1 MGVKQVFTK
10 KEARDICRRL
20 GLAEIAL
27 SNDTCIVA
35 QNDKGHIY
43 KFPIGVPGKVEVTN
57 TPAKKETVK
66 VEEPAPEKP
75 VKKRRGRPPKKK
87 KVEEETA

>member
-43 KFPIGVPGKVEVTN
+43 KFPIGVPGNVEVTN
-57 TPAKKETVK
+57 VPKLKEEVK
-66 VEEPAPEKP
+66 VEEPALEKP

-87 KVEEETA
+87 KVEETE

>member
-10 KEARDICRRL
+10 KEAREICRRL

-57 TPAKKETVK
+57 KVEAATTPVK

-75 VKKRRGRPPKKK
+75 VKRKRGRPPKKK
-87 KVEEETA
+87 KVEEAE

>member
-43 KFPIGVPGKVEVTN
+43 KFPIGVPGKVEVTQN
-57 TPAKKETVK
+57 PALVEAVEKAK
-66 VEEPAPEKP
+66 EEPKPEAP
-75 VKKRRGRPPKKK
+75 VKRKRGRPPKKK
-87 KVEEETA
+87 KVEE

>member
-43 KFPIGVPGKVEVTN
+43 KFPIGVPGKVEVTQN
-57 TPAKKETVK
+57 PALAEAVEKAK
-66 VEEPAPEKP
+66 EEPKPEAP
-75 VKKRRGRPPKKK
+75 VKRKRGRPPKKK
-87 KVEEETA
+87 KVEE

>member
-43 KFPIGVPGKVEVTN
+43 KFPIGVPGKVEVTQN
-57 TPAKKETVK
+57 PALVEAVEKAK
-66 VEEPAPEKP
+66 EEPKPEPP
-75 VKKRRGRPPKKK
+75 VKRKRGRPPKKK
-87 KVEEETA
+87 KVEE

>member
-27 SNDTCIVA
+27 SNDECIVA

-43 KFPIGVPGKVEVTN
+43 KFPIGTPGKVEVTN
-57 TPAKKETVK
+57 TPKVESAVK
-66 VEEPAPEKP
+66 IEEPAPEKP
-75 VKKRRGRPPKKK
+75 VKRKRGRPPKKK

>member
-10 KEARDICRRL
+10 KEAREICRRL

-57 TPAKKETVK
+57 KVEAATPVK

-75 VKKRRGRPPKKK
+75 VKRKRGRPPKKK
-87 KVEEETA
+87 KVEEAE

>member
-10 KEARDICRRL
+10 QEARAICRRL

-43 KFPIGVPGKVEVTN
+43 KFPIGVPGDVEVSK
-57 TPAKKETVK
+57 TPAVKEEPKK
-66 VEEPAPEKP
+66 VEEPTPVTP
-75 VKKRRGRPPKKK
+75 VKKKRGRPPKKK
-87 KVEEETA
+87 KVEE

>member
-10 KEARDICRRL
+10 KEAREICRRL
-20 GLAEIAL
+20 GLSEIAL

-57 TPAKKETVK
+57 KPVVNAVKEEK
-66 VEEPAPEKP
+66 VEPEKP
-75 VKKRRGRPPKKK
+75 VKRKRGRPPKKK
-87 KVEEETA
+87 KVEETE